1 MSNRTDCMKSVK
13 IRRCINYPLKTE
25 LCIAKID
32 KMILKAVQSSC
43 YPFVLTTRSKLKH
56 SIEIIISVYMFQ
68 NKIIALQNN
77 DNHVFWMSL
86 INKTRIH
93 LSKSYGLKFA
103 LFVVTIYRVIFA
115 TYTINNICPFYSCK
129 QFGPVLNLPRHS
141 CALREIV

>member
-77 DNHVFWMSL
+77 DNHVYWMSL

-103 LFVVTIYRVIFA
+103 LFVVTVYRVIFA
-115 TYTINNICPFYSCK
+115 TYTIIFALSTLANNLAPSWIC
-129 QFGPVLNLPRHS
+129 QDIVVL
-141 CALREIV
+141 

>member
-103 LFVVTIYRVIFA
+103 LFVVTVYRVIFA
-115 TYTINNICPFYSCK
+115 THTIIFALSTLANNLAPSWICPDIV
-129 QFGPVLNLPRHS
+129 VL
-141 CALREIV
+141 

>member
-1 MSNRTDCMKSVK
+1 MSNRTMSNRTDCMKSVK
-13 IRRCINYPLKTE
+13 IRRCTCINYPLKTE

-103 LFVVTIYRVIFA
+103 LFVVTQYRVIFA
-115 TYTINNICPFYSCK
+115 TYTIIFALSTLANNLAPS
-129 QFGPVLNLPRHS
+129 
-141 CALREIV
+141 

>member
-103 LFVVTIYRVIFA
+103 LFVVTVYRVIFA
-115 TYTINNICPFYSCK
+115 THTIIFALSTLANNLAPS
-129 QFGPVLNLPRHS
+129 
-141 CALREIV
+141 

>member
-103 LFVVTIYRVIFA
+103 LFVVTVYRVIFA
-115 TYTINNICPFYSCK
+115 TYTIIFALSTLANNLAPS
-129 QFGPVLNLPRHS
+129 
-141 CALREIV
+141 

>member
-1 MSNRTDCMKSVK
+1 MSNRTMSNRTDCMKSVK

-56 SIEIIISVYMFQ
+56 SIEIIISLYMFQ

-103 LFVVTIYRVIFA
+103 LFVVTVYRVIFA
-115 TYTINNICPFYSCK
+115 TYTIIFALSTLANNLAPS
-129 QFGPVLNLPRHS
+129 
-141 CALREIV
+141 

>member
-1 MSNRTDCMKSVK
+1 MSNRTMSNRTDCMKSVK

-25 LCIAKID
+25 LCMAKID

-103 LFVVTIYRVIFA
+103 LFVVTVYRVIFA
-115 TYTINNICPFYSCK
+115 THTIIFALSTLANNLAPS
-129 QFGPVLNLPRHS
+129 
-141 CALREIV
+141 

>member
-1 MSNRTDCMKSVK
+1 MSNRTMSNRTDCMKSVK

-56 SIEIIISVYMFQ
+56 SIEIIISVYTFQ

-103 LFVVTIYRVIFA
+103 LFVVTVYRVIFA
-115 TYTINNICPFYSCK
+115 THTIIFALSTLANNLAPS
-129 QFGPVLNLPRHS
+129 
-141 CALREIV
+141 

>member
-1 MSNRTDCMKSVK
+1 MSNRTMSNRTDCMKSVK

-103 LFVVTIYRVIFA
+103 LFVVTVYRVIFA
-115 TYTINNICPFYSCK
+115 TYTIIFALSTLANNLAPS
-129 QFGPVLNLPRHS
+129 
-141 CALREIV
+141 

>member
-1 MSNRTDCMKSVK
+1 MSNRTMSNRTDCMKSVK

-56 SIEIIISVYMFQ
+56 SIEIIISVYTFQ

-103 LFVVTIYRVIFA
+103 LFVVTVYRVIFA
-115 TYTINNICPFYSCK
+115 TYTIIFALSTLANNLAPS
-129 QFGPVLNLPRHS
+129 
-141 CALREIV
+141 

>member
-56 SIEIIISVYMFQ
+56 SIEIIISVYTFQ

-103 LFVVTIYRVIFA
+103 LFVVTVYRVIFA
-115 TYTINNICPFYSCK
+115 TYTIIFALSTLANNLAPS
-129 QFGPVLNLPRHS
+129 
-141 CALREIV
+141 

>member
-1 MSNRTDCMKSVK
+1 
-13 IRRCINYPLKTE
+13 
-25 LCIAKID
+25 
-32 KMILKAVQSSC
+32 MILKAVQSSG

-103 LFVVTIYRVIFA
+103 LFVVTVYRVIFA
-115 TYTINNICPFYSCK
+115 THTIIFALSTLANNLAPS
-129 QFGPVLNLPRHS
+129 
-141 CALREIV
+141 

>member
-1 MSNRTDCMKSVK
+1 MSNRTMSNRTDCMKSVK
-13 IRRCINYPLKTE
+13 IRRCINYHLKTE

-103 LFVVTIYRVIFA
+103 LFVVTVYRVIFA
-115 TYTINNICPFYSCK
+115 THTIIFALSTLANNFAPS
-129 QFGPVLNLPRHS
+129 
-141 CALREIV
+141 

>member
-43 YPFVLTTRSKLKH
+43 YPFVLTIRSKLKH

-103 LFVVTIYRVIFA
+103 LFVVTVYRVIFA
-115 TYTINNICPFYSCK
+115 TYTIIFALSTLANNLAPS
-129 QFGPVLNLPRHS
+129 
-141 CALREIV
+141 

>member
-1 MSNRTDCMKSVK
+1 MSNRTMSNRTDCMKSVK

-77 DNHVFWMSL
+77 DNHVFWISL

-103 LFVVTIYRVIFA
+103 LFVVTVYRVIFA
-115 TYTINNICPFYSCK
+115 TYTIIFALSTLANNLAPS
-129 QFGPVLNLPRHS
+129 
-141 CALREIV
+141 

>member
-77 DNHVFWMSL
+77 DYHVFWMSL

-103 LFVVTIYRVIFA
+103 LFVVTVYRVIFA
-115 TYTINNICPFYSCK
+115 THTIIFALSTLANNLAPS
-129 QFGPVLNLPRHS
+129 
-141 CALREIV
+141 

>member
-1 MSNRTDCMKSVK
+1 MSNRTMSNRTDCMKSVK

-77 DNHVFWMSL
+77 DYHVFWMSL

-103 LFVVTIYRVIFA
+103 LFVVTVYRVIFA
-115 TYTINNICPFYSCK
+115 THTIIFALSTLANNLAPS
-129 QFGPVLNLPRHS
+129 
-141 CALREIV
+141 

>member
-1 MSNRTDCMKSVK
+1 MSNRTMSNRTDCMKSVK

-56 SIEIIISVYMFQ
+56 SIEIIISVYTFQ

-103 LFVVTIYRVIFA
+103 LFVVTVCRVIFA
-115 TYTINNICPFYSCK
+115 TYTIIFALSTLANNLAPS
-129 QFGPVLNLPRHS
+129 
-141 CALREIV
+141 

>member
-1 MSNRTDCMKSVK
+1 
-13 IRRCINYPLKTE
+13 
-25 LCIAKID
+25 
-32 KMILKAVQSSC
+32 
-43 YPFVLTTRSKLKH
+43 
-56 SIEIIISVYMFQ
+56 MFQ

-103 LFVVTIYRVIFA
+103 LFVGYFCNIY
-115 TYTINNICPFYSCK
+115 YNICPFYSCK

>member
-1 MSNRTDCMKSVK
+1 MSNRTMSNRTDCMKSVK

-103 LFVVTIYRVIFA
+103 LFVVTVYRVIFA
-115 TYTINNICPFYSCK
+115 THTIIFALSTLANNLAPS
-129 QFGPVLNLPRHS
+129 
-141 CALREIV
+141 